1 MKAEVHR
8 AIDTR
13 FDALLPLVK
22 ERMVFGGDFVWQTEP
37 FYADSVTLHAEDL
50 LPKGLDKAQAKHL
63 LEETQQAFKRYV
75 AGENAIWD
83 AVNLEAFIR
92 KFIEDRAA
100 VGTLPDATPDAQAE
114 AKLWSPK
121 SLFMLLRV
129 AATGKRESPPLF
141 DTLAQI
147 GQAKVIERLGLAQQ
161 KLR

>member
-1 MKAEVHR
+1 MR
-8 AIDTR
+8 GR
-13 FDALLPLVK
+13 DALARL
-22 ERMVFGGDFVWQTEP
+22 GGR
-37 FYADSVTLHAEDL
+37 ADRTA
-50 LPKGLDKAQAKHL
+50 P
-63 LEETQQAFKRYV
+63 
-75 AGENAIWD
+75 
-83 AVNLEAFIR
+83 
-92 KFIEDRAA
+92 AA
-100 VGTLPDATPDAQAE
+100 LPDATPEVQAE